1 MRKVFVGVDV
11 AKDKLDISIS
21 LDGLK
26 YDTLQ
31 ILNKE
36 GSILDFFVYLKNT
49 YKKSDFYF
57 GYEATS
63 NYMHVLQKLLTKNGF
78 NHVMINPY
86 MMISPRLCQL
96 LHYHY

>member
-21 LDGLK
+21 LDGFK

-36 GSILDFFVYLKNT
+36 GSILDFFIYLKNT

-57 GYEATS
+57 GYEAMSNITFLSWYISTRFFPEILTS
-63 NYMHVLQKLLTKNGF
+63 EL
-78 NHVMINPY
+78 I
-86 MMISPRLCQL
+86 
-96 LHYHY
+96 

>member
-21 LDGLK
+21 LDGFK

-36 GSILDFFVYLKNT
+36 GSILDFFIYLKNT

-57 GYEATS
+57 GYEAMS
-63 NYMHVLQKLLTKNGF
+63 NITFL
-78 NHVMINPY
+78 
-86 MMISPRLCQL
+86 S
-96 LHYHY
+96 